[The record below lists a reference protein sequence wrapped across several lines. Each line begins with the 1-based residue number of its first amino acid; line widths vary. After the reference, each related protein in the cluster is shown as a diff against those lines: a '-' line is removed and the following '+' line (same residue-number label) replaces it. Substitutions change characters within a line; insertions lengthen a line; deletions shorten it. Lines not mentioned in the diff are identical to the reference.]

1 MSVENI
7 KEETE
12 NRVCLGCD
20 KEMMGDDG
28 LYIKVLCRTV
38 KGNISLNPFLPDEG
52 KVHNANCAGK
62 AVEKRLIVKIAD
74 LVTEGKMTAQD
85 GAKLIC

>member
-1 MSVENI
+1 MAEKTEKME
-7 KEETE
+7 KEE
-12 NRVCLGCD
+12 CLGCD
-20 KEMMGDDG
+20 EEMMGDDG
-28 LYIKVLCRTV
+28 LHIKVLCQTV
-38 KGNISLNPFLPDEG
+38 KGNVFLSPFLPDEG

-74 LVTEGKMTAQD
+74 FVTEGKMTAED